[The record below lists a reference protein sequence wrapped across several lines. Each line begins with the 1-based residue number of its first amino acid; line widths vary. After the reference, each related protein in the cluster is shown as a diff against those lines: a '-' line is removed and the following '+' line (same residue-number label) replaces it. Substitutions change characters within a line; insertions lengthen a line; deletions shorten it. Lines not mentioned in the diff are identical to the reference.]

1 MTIIPVEHMDEVLR
15 LALAH
20 EHPEAFLPEPTS
32 AIDWRLSLTSASDS
46 TSPTPV
52 EPH

>member
-1 MTIIPVEHMDEVLR
+1 VLK

-20 EHPEAFLPEPTS
+20 EHPEAFLPQPTS
-32 AIDWRLSLTSASDS
+32 AIDWRLSLQASDS
-46 TSPTPV
+46 TSSSGV